1 MDLTHTSSI
10 IYDFVAIPE
19 ADVTFQFRLKGHKD
33 IIKVSINMNIYYTDP
48 FRIGR
53 ISVANPGIHTI
64 CTERDDKIHTIKM
77 KIPQFKNYI
86 KSCIVLSME
95 TASSEK
101 KVIIEDLKITDIS
114 SPIHTV
120 QTVHAN
126 IPSQASSHIQTVS
139 SSHIQQQE
147 KIEIQQEKK
156 QIQENIHIQQEKIK
170 KKFMDDNY
178 KFNIICEGLMFQNS
192 GFAKAMRNVAF
203 GLDKIGCR
211 VKAISHDDVNSDILV
226 TEKGRRV
233 NELRSNSI
241 ENPCIWITMTHP
253 AGVQPHNSSYS
264 IGYVMFETLE
274 FPDNFAQN
282 LKMQNEIWT
291 PSNICKDSMK
301 RSGLDNVYVI
311 PLGVDT
317 ELFDPDKVGH
327 PTHIRGNLSD
337 MNGKYTF
344 LSVMSYS
351 ERKSPTLLVRSF
363 AEEFRGQDDVGLY
376 LKGAWYDAQ
385 KAQNEINE
393 EIKDISN
400 PPLISL
406 DFNIYSD
413 DILATLYKACD
424 CFVLP
429 TKGEGWGLPIIEAM
443 SMSKPVITT
452 RWGGHLEFAN
462 NNNSYLINVEKFAP
476 EPRCDWITP
485 EYSNRNF
492 AIPDKDHLRALM
504 RHIYEHREE
513 AKEKGVIARKHI
525 VNNYSWEKCCHR
537 IYNRLEEISN
547 IR

>member
-10 IYDFVAIPE
+10 TYDFVAIPE
-19 ADVTFQFRLKGHKD
+19 ADITFQFRLKGHKD
-33 IIKVSINMNIYYTDP
+33 RIKVSINMNIYYTDP

-53 ISVANPGIHTI
+53 ISVANPGIQTVY
-64 CTERDDKIHTIKM
+64 TEREDTIHMIKM
-77 KIPQFKNYI
+77 KIPQFKNCI
-86 KSCIVLSME
+86 RSCIVLSME

-101 KVIIEDLKITDIS
+101 KVIVEDLNITDIS
-114 SPIHTV
+114 SSI
-120 QTVHAN
+120 QTIQTIQTDVPPH
-126 IPSQASSHIQTVS
+126 ASSHIQTLYS
-139 SSHIQQQE
+139 PQ
-147 KIEIQQEKK
+147 IQQEKT
-156 QIQENIHIQQEKIK
+156 QIQQEKIK

-178 KFNIICEGLMFQNS
+178 KFNVICEGLMFQNS
-192 GFAKAMRNVAF
+192 GFAKVMRNVTF

-211 VKAISHDDVNSDILV
+211 VKAISHDDVNSDILN
-226 TEKGRRV
+226 TEKGRRI

-253 AGVQPHNSSYS
+253 AGVQPHNSNYS

-301 RSGLDNVYVI
+301 RSGLDNVYVM

-317 ELFDPDKVGH
+317 ELFDPDNVGH

-413 DILATLYKACD
+413 DILASLYKACD

-485 EYSNRNF
+485 EYVGRNF

-504 RHIYEHREE
+504 RHVYEHREE
-513 AKEKGVIARKHI
+513 AKEKGIIARKHI
-525 VNNYSWEKCCHR
+525 VNNYSWEKCCGR

-547 IR
+547 IK